1 MEHITDYL
9 NRLFARLPQ
18 DEQLQRE
25 KQRMLAAAGEEYQK
39 LRALGVS
46 EADAVN
52 RILDSFA
59 SIDDLAHQ
67 YFSQNA
73 ASYDETLPVME
84 RRMAEDY
91 IHAGKA
97 SVLFKAAGVGA
108 LISILAWI
116 SFADVFDA
124 FFASSFIGE
133 LFEAAAGFAAILMLI
148 ASILCFVYSN
158 KKKHLFDFL
167 NAGYYITPSGR
178 SKIEMFLESGF
189 QQQKALVVGI
199 ILCAAAPFISGTLEA
214 IPIMGMEELS
224 GCLLFLMIAAGVFI
238 FVYRAAMNK
247 FQNVCRAL
255 LYRAL
260 RKNEDSL

>member
-9 NRLFARLPQ
+9 NRLFAKLPQ
-18 DEQLQRE
+18 TPELQNE
-25 KQRMLAAAGEEYQK
+25 KHRMLAAAGEEYAK

-91 IHAGKA
+91 LRAGKA
-97 SVLFKAAGVGA
+97 CVLLKAAGVGI
-108 LISILAWI
+108 LILIFSWI
-116 SFADVFDA
+116 SFMDIFDEM
-124 FFASSFIGE
+124 FGSSFIGDI
-133 LFEAAAGFAAILMLI
+133 FESAAGFASLLMVVAAII
-148 ASILCFVYSN
+148 CFIYSN
-158 KKKHLFDFL
+158 RKKHLFDFL
-167 NAGYYITPSGR
+167 NAGCYITPSGR
-178 SKIEMFLESGF
+178 TKIETFLAAGF
-189 QQQKALVVGI
+189 EQQKALVIGI
-199 ILCAAAPFISGTLEA
+199 VLCVAAPFVSSVFDA
-214 IPIMGMEELS
+214 IPLAGVSDIGT
-224 GCLLFLMIAAGVFI
+224 CLLFMLIAAGVFVL
-238 FVYRAAMNK
+238 VYRTTMNK
-247 FQNVCRAL
+247 FHNTCRAL

-260 RKNEDSL
+260 RKSEESL